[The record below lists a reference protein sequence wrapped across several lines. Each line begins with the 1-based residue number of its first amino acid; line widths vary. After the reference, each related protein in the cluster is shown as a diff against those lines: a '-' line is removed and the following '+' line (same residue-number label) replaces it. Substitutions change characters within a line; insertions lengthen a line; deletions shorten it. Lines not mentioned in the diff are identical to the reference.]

1 MNRLEAMALSV
12 HSNLIPRFTNLRRV
26 PLRYRQFLPLMM
38 MKRYQCVVIGS
49 AHGVLTVAITDR
61 HNTAL
66 IEALSKFT
74 GCVIFPVCVEPDR
87 MRLLIKRIERCEQ
100 RRGYTSKRFSLLE
113 TLQIH
118 TIVMLLA
125 YQIKVEM

>member
-1 MNRLEAMALSV
+1 MDRLEAMALSV

-74 GCVIFPVCVEPDR
+74 GCVIFPVCVEPAR
-87 MRLLIKRIERCEQ
+87 MRLLIKRIERCE
-100 RRGYTSKRFSLLE
+100 RRRRYTFQRFSLLDA
-113 TLQIH
+113 L
-118 TIVMLLA
+118 
-125 YQIKVEM
+125 